1 MFRWRPVSVC
11 LRRYAN
17 ASTLDVSSRILVP
30 TLFEIVGLLGLV
42 AGVGYWLSAMRGKEL
57 ARTAAARACHDAQ
70 VQFLDDTVVLSQ
82 SRLRR
87 DAAGHAC
94 FERQFRFEFTDGHER
109 RYYGHLTLLGHQV
122 KQVWLGS

>member
-1 MFRWRPVSVC
+1 M
-11 LRRYAN
+11 
-17 ASTLDVSSRILVP
+17 P

-57 ARTAAARACHDAQ
+57 ARTAAARACREAQ

-94 FERQFRFEFTDGHER
+94 FERQFRFEFTDGQER